1 LAVARVC
8 LGVITGAHGVRGLV
22 RVKPFT
28 EDPADVAAYGEVA
41 DEEGARHFRI
51 EATGRTK
58 GGILARI
65 EGIGD
70 RDQAEALAGTR
81 LYVDRAALP
90 AIADEDTYY
99 QTDLI
104 GLAAEDP
111 EGRPLGRVA
120 AVHNFGAGDVL
131 ELETPGPAA
140 GGQAVSVL
148 IPFTR
153 GAVPSVDLERGR
165 VIVDLPAESGAR
177 PPEDSGVRDSDERQD
192 DDA

>member
-1 LAVARVC
+1 MAGVRVC

-28 EDPADVAAYGEVA
+28 EDPAGVAAYGEVA
-41 DEEGARHFRI
+41 DEDGARRFKI
-51 EATGRTK
+51 EAAGRTK

-65 EGIGD
+65 EGIDD

-81 LYVDRAALP
+81 LYVDRAVLP
-90 AIADEDTYY
+90 VITEEDTYY
-99 QTDLI
+99 QEDLI
-104 GLAAEDP
+104 GLAVEDP
-111 EGRPLGRVA
+111 VGRPLGRVS
-120 AVHNFGAGDVL
+120 AVYNFGAGDVL
-131 ELETPGPAA
+131 ELEAPGPAP

-153 GAVPSVDLERGR
+153 AAVPSVDLERGR
-165 VIVDLPAESGAR
+165 VIVDLPAESGAP